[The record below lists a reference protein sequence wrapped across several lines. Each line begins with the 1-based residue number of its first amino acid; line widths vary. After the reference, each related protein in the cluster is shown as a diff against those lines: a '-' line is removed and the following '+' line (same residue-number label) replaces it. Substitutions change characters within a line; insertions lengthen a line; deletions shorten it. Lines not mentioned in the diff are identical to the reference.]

1 MASHFPIKLKI
12 NILCIYSRKMNSI
25 QILSSDFICSLKQS
39 RHIPVTWKIS
49 IYRCETTFFH
59 LLTNLELFQKMNC
72 CLLYDGYRYKP
83 RGMGMYG
90 VKRTGSIFTHNWLR
104 TVYNEKEPASLLS
117 CSPGDSSD
125 NSNSKH
131 VCASCIFQPFANFT
145 TFISS
150 KIRTHFYLK

>member
-1 MASHFPIKLKI
+1 MDIDI
-12 NILCIYSRKMNSI
+12 NHVEWACMELNE
-25 QILSSDFICSLKQS
+25 Q
-39 RHIPVTWKIS
+39 
-49 IYRCETTFFH
+49 
-59 LLTNLELFQKMNC
+59 LT
-72 CLLYDGYRYKP
+72 
-83 RGMGMYG
+83 
-90 VKRTGSIFTHNWLR
+90 TGSIFTHNWLR

-150 KIRTHFYLK
+150 KIRTHFYLTEMINEAC